1 MRKKE
6 IVDHVKQVNLR
17 LGEINKELGMQE
29 ELFVPF
35 IDKDAEY
42 PENFFEITDQDIEAF
57 KAKKEA
63 DKLKARGKG
72 KGQKGAETTAN
83 KKEEDEMEED
93 KKKEEV
99 FDIENAV
106 AQVRKGA
113 KN

>member
-42 PENFFEITDQDIEAF
+42 PENFFEITD
-57 KAKKEA
+57 
-63 DKLKARGKG
+63 
-72 KGQKGAETTAN
+72 
-83 KKEEDEMEED
+83 
-93 KKKEEV
+93 
-99 FDIENAV
+99 
-106 AQVRKGA
+106 
-113 KN
+113 